1 MLRRASLPLV
11 ALLTIVLIT
20 PRLPAQQDE
29 QGLSAAEVRESI
41 ERGVEYLYSQQ
52 YRDKGHWYEHVGQ
65 PGGVTSLVTMALLS
79 CGEDPKDP
87 RIQRSL
93 QFLRGMDKP
102 GENSMVYSI
111 SLQTMALCAAEP
123 EKDRLIIS
131 RNVRW
136 LESVQLKSG
145 ERKGAWGYSSR
156 QGNGDNSNTQFALL
170 ALHEAERI
178 GVEVSDQTWKP
189 ALDYWLKTQK
199 KDGAWGY
206 FEGQP
211 ATGSMTCAG
220 ISSVIIC
227 SGALHKGAARA
238 DGATVQCCGNDEA
251 DEAAKAV
258 ENGLAWLGNHFAVS
272 YNPTAGVDGRNA
284 VSQVWTLYY
293 LYGVERVG
301 RMSGRRFFQ
310 QKTID
315 PQDPGRRDAYLN
327 RDWYREGADKLVEM
341 QNPAGNGYWKG
352 TGHAESNEVIGTS
365 LALLFLSKGRR
376 PVVISKVRHNT
387 DNTDWNKHPAAIANL
402 TRRVE
407 KAWKRDLTWQT
418 FDLNPRQFEGL
429 QGADLEAARDR
440 QVKDMLESPLLFL
453 SGAEDFTLTAN
464 EVETLRRY
472 VDNGGFIFAEANDG
486 NGCNGKAFDI
496 AFQREMGRV
505 FPDNQLR
512 KLPPDHAVWFAQQRI
527 DPKFLPEGMWLYG
540 IDACC
545 RTSVVYSPR
554 SLSCY
559 WELMRYRRT
568 DYSPQVTG
576 EVETCLRIGENVI
589 TYATNRE
596 LKEKLDRPQVT
607 VSDSGPDAKDRGVL
621 AVAKLSHQGGADDAP
636 HALANMLR
644 VTEKQIDLRVSGET
658 PLLSPAAPELASF
671 PITFMHGRRAFQW
684 SAAERK
690 ALATYLE
697 RGGFLFA
704 DSICASPQFAESFR
718 REIKAIFP
726 DAKLVRVQPD
736 HPMLTSDYRGFDL
749 KSVTLRDPQNRG
761 GESLQAQAVKTE
773 PFLEALEIEGRIC
786 VVFSPYDISCALE
799 NQSSLECK
807 GYVKQDA
814 ARIGV
819 NVLLYALQQ

>member
-1 MLRRASLPLV
+1 MSRLLSLWLV
-11 ALLTIVLIT
+11 ATVAIT
-20 PRLPAQQDE
+20 STASTLRAQDDE
-29 QGLSAAEVRESI
+29 QVISAGDVREAI
-41 ERGVEYLYSQQ
+41 ERGVDYLYTQQ

-65 PGGVTSLVTMALLS
+65 PGGVTALVTLALLS

-93 QFLRGMDKP
+93 QFLRGLDKP

-136 LESVQLKSG
+136 LESVQLRSG

-170 ALHEAERI
+170 ALHEAERV
-178 GVEVSDQTWKP
+178 GVEVSDQTWKW

-199 KDGAWGY
+199 KDGSWGY

-211 ATGSMTCAG
+211 STGSMTCAG
-220 ISSVIIC
+220 VASVIIC
-227 SGALHKGAARA
+227 SGAISKGAARVEG
-238 DGATVQCCGNDEA
+238 GAVQCCGNEA
-251 DEAAKAV
+251 TDEAALSI

-284 VSQVWTLYY
+284 ISQVWTLYY

-301 RMSGRRFFQ
+301 RMSGRRFFL
-310 QKTID
+310 QKTLD
-315 PQDPGRRDAYLN
+315 PQNPGRRDAYTN
-327 RDWYREGADKLVEM
+327 RDWYREGAAKLVEI

-376 PVVISKVRHNT
+376 PVLVSKVRYTTTN
-387 DNTDWNKHPAAIANL
+387 DWNKHPAAVANL

-429 QGADLEAARDR
+429 RGAALEEARER
-440 QVKDMLESPLLFL
+440 QVRDMLESPVLLI
-453 SGAEDFTLTAN
+453 SGSQDFTLTDN
-464 EVETLRRY
+464 EVQCLRKY

-486 NGCNGKAFDI
+486 NGCNGQAFDT
-496 AFQREMGRV
+496 AFQREMARV
-505 FPDNQLR
+505 FPDSKLR

-527 DPKFLPEGMWLYG
+527 DPKHLPEGMWLYG

-559 WELMRYRRT
+559 WELMRVRRT
-568 DYSPQVTG
+568 DYPAKVAG
-576 EVETCLRIGENVI
+576 EVETCLRIGENVL

-596 LKEKLDRPQVT
+596 LKDKLDRPSVT
-607 VSDSGPDAKDRGVL
+607 LAESGPEAEARGVL
-621 AVAKLSHQGGADDAP
+621 AVAKLSHSGGSDDAP

-644 VTEKQIDLRVSGET
+644 VAEKQLDLRVSTET
-658 PLLSPAAPELASF
+658 RLIAATDAELMNF
-671 PITFMHGRRAFQW
+671 PVTFMHGRRAFQW
-684 SAAERK
+684 TAAERK
-690 ALATYLE
+690 ALGSYLE

-704 DSICASPQFAESFR
+704 DSICASPQFTESFR
-718 REIKAIFP
+718 REMKAVFP
-726 DAKLVRVQPD
+726 QAKLVRLTAD
-736 HPMLTSDYRGFDL
+736 HPLLTNEYRGFDL

-761 GESLQAQAVKTE
+761 GESLAAQAVKTE
-773 PFLEALEIEGRIC
+773 PFLEAIEIDGRVC
-786 VVFSPYDISCALE
+786 VVFSPYDLSCALE

-807 GYVKQDA
+807 GYIKQDA

-819 NVLLYALQQ
+819 NILLYALQQ